1 LAAASSRRRRP
12 RHMGVTRFGTAGPFL
27 EKAEAFLAA
36 REVVNCM
43 SLSIALRVREHPD
56 YSPLPPYFSA
66 VEVGSE
72 VVAAS
77 VMTPPFR
84 LSLALTD
91 SPAALG
97 LIAADVLDYDPALSG
112 VSGPAPVSGQFAE
125 LWQSLTGAAINH
137 FMAER
142 IYRLLQVKPPAGVAG
157 QARRAVA
164 TDSDLLIKWL
174 NAFEREAFGTVLVGA
189 AQRVQSYFGDP
200 WRGVYLWTAD
210 RHTDRPVSMTAFGG
224 YTPHGIRIGPVY
236 TPPEFRGHG
245 YASAC
250 VSRASQDL
258 LDRGRQF
265 CCLYTDLSNPTSNH
279 IYQALGYEP
288 VCDVD
293 DYKFTPASKKAGG
306 G

>member
-1 LAAASSRRRRP
+1 
-12 RHMGVTRFGTAGPFL
+12 MGVTRFGTAGPFL

-36 REVVNCM
+36 REVINCM
-43 SLSIALRVREHPD
+43 PLSIALRVRVHPE
-56 YSPLPPYFSA
+56 YSPLPPYFA
-66 VEVGSE
+66 VVEVGDE

-77 VMTPPFR
+77 VMTPPLR
-84 LSLALTD
+84 LCLALTD

-97 LIAADVLDYDPALSG
+97 LIAADVLDLNPALPG

-125 LWQSLTGAAINH
+125 LWQSLTGAGINH

-142 IYRLLQVKPPAGVAG
+142 IYRLVEVKAPAVVTG
-157 QARRAVA
+157 QARRAVEA
-164 TDSDLLIKWL
+164 DTDLLIEWL
-174 NAFEREAFGTVLVGA
+174 TAFERETFGTVLVNA
-189 AQRVQSYFGDP
+189 AQRVQPYFGDP
-200 WRGVYLWTAD
+200 WRGVYLWT
-210 RHTDRPVSMTAFGG
+210 TDRPMGQPVSMTAFGG

-245 YASAC
+245 YASAG
-250 VSRASQDL
+250 VARASQDL

-279 IYQALGYEP
+279 IYQAIGYEP

-293 DYKFTPASKKAGG
+293 DYKFSPSRLARGNRADGDAFPG
-306 G
+306 